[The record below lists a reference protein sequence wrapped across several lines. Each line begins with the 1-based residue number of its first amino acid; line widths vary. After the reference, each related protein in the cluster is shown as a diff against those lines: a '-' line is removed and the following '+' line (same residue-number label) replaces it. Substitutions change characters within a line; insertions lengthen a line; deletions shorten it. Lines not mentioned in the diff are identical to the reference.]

1 MRYIIADK
9 AAAVDVGFSL
19 MGHKTNGNQ
28 ILLNEK
34 EVAGNPTLKG
44 SLTKRAKAI
53 QGTVYSE
60 AEVMNLINSTGGLKQ
75 WH

>member
-9 AAAVDVGFSL
+9 TAAVDVGIP
-19 MGHKTNGNQ
+19 MIGHKTNGGQ

-34 EVAGNPTLKG
+34 EVAGNPTMKG

-60 AEVMNLINSTGGLKQ
+60 AEVMNIIKADPK
-75 WH
+75 WR

>member
-9 AAAVDVGFSL
+9 VAAVDVGIPL
-19 MGHKTNGNQ
+19 IGHRTNGSQ

-34 EVAGNPTLKG
+34 EVTGNPTLKG
-44 SLTKRAKAI
+44 SLTKRANAI

-60 AEVMNLINSTGGLKQ
+60 AEVLNLIKNGGAGTWQ
-75 WH
+75 